1 MANDQSPESID
12 NTFEGSTHVLHGI
25 QQQLEFWHGL
35 EGHAAEKREMIPGL
49 TAAAEALRGALQR
62 ARGGTA
68 L

>member
-1 MANDQSPESID
+1 MSQQPSNESEASI
-12 NTFEGSTHVLHGI
+12 FEGSNHVLRGI
-25 QQQLEFWHGL
+25 QQQLDFWNAV
-35 EGHAAEKREMIPGL
+35 EGHAAEKREMLPGL